1 MKERIEYIDQLKGL
15 DILFMVVGH
24 VMQMSLDTNDTPLNK
39 FYTSFHMPI
48 FMFLSGLF
56 VYNKFKKWNI
66 EEFITFIKSKFRRIM
81 LPFITIGGIYT
92 YLFLGDLVPLI
103 TGSFY
108 GYWFLPS
115 LFMCMVVDVTVSY
128 ILKKIKSNTSFII
141 DLMIRL
147 FIWVILIL
155 IYYTLFKQS
164 YFRGFLYHYLFFL
177 LGTFFTKYD
186 FIKNFIVNNNIVYS
200 LAIILYIIT
209 FSVEYNFSFGF
220 NILGFFSIII
230 LMNLFYNK
238 VFVLNYYFTILGKN
252 SLEIYVFHRF
262 FIPSLLPFN
271 CILKNYMHF
280 DISEN
285 FVLYLFISML
295 VSIPIC
301 IFSLIISKII
311 KESHL
316 INYICFGQ
324 TK

>member
-15 DILFMVVGH
+15 AILFMVVGH

-128 ILKKIKSNTSFII
+128 NPN
-141 DLMIRL
+141 
-147 FIWVILIL
+147 
-155 IYYTLFKQS
+155 KQS
-164 YFRGFLYHYLFFL
+164 YH
-177 LGTFFTKYD
+177 
-186 FIKNFIVNNNIVYS
+186 
-200 LAIILYIIT
+200 
-209 FSVEYNFSFGF
+209 
-220 NILGFFSIII
+220 
-230 LMNLFYNK
+230 
-238 VFVLNYYFTILGKN
+238 
-252 SLEIYVFHRF
+252 
-262 FIPSLLPFN
+262 
-271 CILKNYMHF
+271 
-280 DISEN
+280 
-285 FVLYLFISML
+285 
-295 VSIPIC
+295 
-301 IFSLIISKII
+301 
-311 KESHL
+311 
-316 INYICFGQ
+316 
-324 TK
+324 